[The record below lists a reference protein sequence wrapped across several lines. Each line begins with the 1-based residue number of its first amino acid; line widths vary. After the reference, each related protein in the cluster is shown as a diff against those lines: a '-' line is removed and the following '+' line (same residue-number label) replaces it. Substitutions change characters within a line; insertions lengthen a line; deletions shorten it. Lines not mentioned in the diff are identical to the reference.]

1 MIPLRCLASALV
13 RRLRTVGGAGTLA
26 LLALGGPSAV
36 RAQDWAPNLS
46 VLGKWDSNAT
56 NANAPSDRIG
66 SLLTSADL
74 IASKRYGLSRD
85 DSVHVTLHA
94 GTEWWPRFN
103 SLLLASGG
111 ARLEWRH
118 KFGLGALAPVLSI
131 EGSADAVAA
140 KEAGR
145 RGTASSVLVS
155 LRKRFNDTWR
165 ATLLQ
170 EYAQQAARF
179 AVYDRTGAETAIE
192 IDHDVTAVARLTFR
206 ASYRDGD
213 VLSYGTPPRPDLVSV
228 APNRRPVT
236 TFGSPM
242 VAYSIDARTLG
253 LKLALTRALNED
265 SAFIAGYEWRE
276 TSRTPLRYV
285 NHLVTLSLINQ
296 Y

>member
-1 MIPLRCLASALV
+1 MIPLRFLARALAC
-13 RRLRTVGGAGTLA
+13 RLCPQGGAVTLL
-26 LLALGGPSAV
+26 LLALGGSTAA
-36 RAQDWAPNLS
+36 RAQDWAPNLT
-46 VLGKWDSNAT
+46 VLGTWNSNAT

-66 SLLTSADL
+66 ALLTSADL
-74 IASKRYGLSRD
+74 IASNRYGLGRD

-118 KFGLGALAPVLSI
+118 KFGLGALAPVFSV

-170 EYAQQAARF
+170 EYAQHAAQF
-179 AVYDRTGAETAIE
+179 AVYDRTGVETALE
-192 IDHDVTAVARLTFR
+192 IDHDVTEVARLTFR

-242 VAYSIDARTLG
+242 VAYSIDARTVG
-253 LKLALTRALNED
+253 LKLALTRAIDED
-265 SAFIAGYEWRE
+265 SAFIVGYEWRD

-285 NHLVTLSLINQ
+285 NHLVSLSLISQ